1 MKNKSTQEKVVL
13 ELLTNLDT
21 WVSGDY
27 LAKKFQVSRETI
39 WKAINNLKNKRDYP
53 IVSRKKRGYML
64 HTAPYLEAD
73 LINIYGHKQLTDNL
87 HVFKEVTSTQ
97 DLAKQFSSKH
107 CITRPTVFVAD
118 KQTNGYGRR
127 GRSFYSPPTTGLYLS
142 IILPN
147 QQQTVIQPGLLTTGI
162 AVSITHVLEKFYPNK
177 EFQFKWVNDIYLNYH
192 KVGGI
197 ITESIFDLELGADSA
212 FIVGVGINLTTVKF
226 PKELAIKAQAI
237 DNDNSVNRNQLIAE
251 IIQAII
257 NGFLD
262 YTNPQLLAEYRK
274 KSIVLG
280 KVVSLNT
287 GSEVIQGVAQKI
299 EDNGGIT
306 IKRIDG
312 TFQTFTSGE
321 VIKTGFKYKGDH
333 IG

>member
-73 LINIYGHKQLTDNL
+73 LINIYSHKQLTDNL

-177 EFQFKWVNDIYLNYH
+177 EFQ
-192 KVGGI
+192 
-197 ITESIFDLELGADSA
+197 
-212 FIVGVGINLTTVKF
+212 
-226 PKELAIKAQAI
+226 
-237 DNDNSVNRNQLIAE
+237 
-251 IIQAII
+251 
-257 NGFLD
+257 
-262 YTNPQLLAEYRK
+262 
-274 KSIVLG
+274 
-280 KVVSLNT
+280 
-287 GSEVIQGVAQKI
+287 
-299 EDNGGIT
+299 
-306 IKRIDG
+306 
-312 TFQTFTSGE
+312 
-321 VIKTGFKYKGDH
+321 
-333 IG
+333 

>member
-73 LINIYGHKQLTDNL
+73 LINIYSHKQLTDNL

-162 AVSITHVLEKFYPNK
+162 AVRITHVLEKFYP
-177 EFQFKWVNDIYLNYH
+177 
-192 KVGGI
+192 
-197 ITESIFDLELGADSA
+197 ELGAASA

>member
-73 LINIYGHKQLTDNL
+73 LINIYSHKQLTDNL

-147 QQQTVIQPGLLTTGI
+147 KQQTVIQPGLLTTGI

-197 ITESIFDLELGADSA
+197 ITESIFDLELGAASA

-287 GSEVIQGVAQKI
+287 GSEVVQGVAQKI